1 MKEIKKI
8 IILIL
13 LISILSGI
21 VNYIAISKIN
31 KKYQNKENE
40 IIANILGEIIEK
52 YPNIDDDEIIK
63 ILNGSNNIKNG
74 KEILSK
80 YGINI
85 NNSHAIAEL
94 QNQKYEI
101 IIINIIGILSLI
113 VIIFVI
119 IIMYEN
125 RRKKKIQTIIDY
137 INQISQKNYS
147 LKIKENTEGELSDL
161 TNELY
166 KITIMLKEQAENS
179 YKDKEILQQSLENI
193 SHQLKTPLTSISIM
207 LDNIRENP
215 QMDECTKQE
224 FIREICRQIEW
235 INWLVISLLKLSKL
249 DSNIAVFNVKKIKV
263 KKLIDNVIQN
273 LSIPLDIK
281 QQNIIIKDNGKDV
294 SFMGDYNW
302 QLEAITNIVK
312 NCIEHTPE
320 NKNIYIDYEQNNFY
334 TKILIK
340 DEGDGIDLKDLKH
353 IFERFYKGKNSSNNS
368 VGIGLAL
375 AKSIVE
381 KDNGYIICYS
391 ELGKGTTFEIK
402 YMVTR
407 Q

>member
-1 MKEIKKI
+1 MKEIKKT

-52 YPNIDDDEIIK
+52 YPNINDDEIIK

-80 YGINI
+80 YGINV
-85 NNSHAIAEL
+85 NNSHAIAKL

-147 LKIKENTEGELSDL
+147 LKIEENTEGELSDL

-166 KITIMLKEQAENS
+166 KITVMLK
-179 YKDKEILQQSLENI
+179 
-193 SHQLKTPLTSISIM
+193 
-207 LDNIRENP
+207 
-215 QMDECTKQE
+215 
-224 FIREICRQIEW
+224 
-235 INWLVISLLKLSKL
+235 
-249 DSNIAVFNVKKIKV
+249 
-263 KKLIDNVIQN
+263 
-273 LSIPLDIK
+273 
-281 QQNIIIKDNGKDV
+281 
-294 SFMGDYNW
+294 
-302 QLEAITNIVK
+302 
-312 NCIEHTPE
+312 
-320 NKNIYIDYEQNNFY
+320 
-334 TKILIK
+334 
-340 DEGDGIDLKDLKH
+340 
-353 IFERFYKGKNSSNNS
+353 
-368 VGIGLAL
+368 
-375 AKSIVE
+375 
-381 KDNGYIICYS
+381 
-391 ELGKGTTFEIK
+391 
-402 YMVTR
+402 
-407 Q
+407 

>member
-1 MKEIKKI
+1 MKEIKKT

-13 LISILSGI
+13 LISILSVI

-52 YPNIDDDEIIK
+52 YPNINDDEIIK

-80 YGINI
+80 YGINV
-85 NNSHAIAEL
+85 NNSHAIAKL

-147 LKIKENTEGELSDL
+147 LKIEENTEGELSDL

-166 KITIMLKEQAENS
+166 KITVMLKEQAENS

-215 QMDECTKQE
+215 QMDECTKQG

-263 KKLIDNVIQN
+263 KELIDNVIQN

-281 QQNIIIKDNGKDV
+281 QQNIIIKDNEKDV
-294 SFMGDYNW
+294 SFIGDYNW

-334 TKILIK
+334 TKIIIK

-407 Q
+407 

>member
-1 MKEIKKI
+1 MKEIKKT

-13 LISILSGI
+13 LISILSVI

-52 YPNIDDDEIIK
+52 YPNINDDEIIK

-80 YGINI
+80 YGINV
-85 NNSHAIAEL
+85 NNSHAIAKL

-147 LKIKENTEGELSDL
+147 LKIEENTEGELSDL

-166 KITIMLKEQAENS
+166 KITVMLKEQAENS

-215 QMDECTKQE
+215 QMDECTKQG

-263 KKLIDNVIQN
+263 KELIDNVIQN

-281 QQNIIIKDNGKDV
+281 QQNIIIKDNEKDV

-334 TKILIK
+334 TKIIIK

-407 Q
+407 

>member
-1 MKEIKKI
+1 MKEIKKT

-52 YPNIDDDEIIK
+52 YPNINDDEIIK

-80 YGINI
+80 YGINV
-85 NNSHAIAEL
+85 NNSHAIAKL

-147 LKIKENTEGELSDL
+147 LKIEENTEGELSDL

-166 KITIMLKEQAENS
+166 KITVMLKEQAENS

-215 QMDECTKQE
+215 QMDECTKQG

-263 KKLIDNVIQN
+263 KELIDNVIQN

-281 QQNIIIKDNGKDV
+281 QQNIIIKDNEKDV

-334 TKILIK
+334 TKIIIK

-407 Q
+407 

>member
-1 MKEIKKI
+1 
-8 IILIL
+8 
-13 LISILSGI
+13 
-21 VNYIAISKIN
+21 
-31 KKYQNKENE
+31 
-40 IIANILGEIIEK
+40 
-52 YPNIDDDEIIK
+52 
-63 ILNGSNNIKNG
+63 
-74 KEILSK
+74 
-80 YGINI
+80 
-85 NNSHAIAEL
+85 
-94 QNQKYEI
+94 
-101 IIINIIGILSLI
+101 
-113 VIIFVI
+113 
-119 IIMYEN
+119 
-125 RRKKKIQTIIDY
+125 
-137 INQISQKNYS
+137 
-147 LKIKENTEGELSDL
+147 
-161 TNELY
+161 
-166 KITIMLKEQAENS
+166 
-179 YKDKEILQQSLENI
+179 
-193 SHQLKTPLTSISIM
+193 M

-215 QMDECTKQE
+215 QMDECTKQG

-263 KKLIDNVIQN
+263 KELIDNVIQN

-281 QQNIIIKDNGKDV
+281 QQNIIIKDNEKDV

-334 TKILIK
+334 TKIIIK

-407 Q
+407 